1 MLVMNEGLQ
10 VSFFK
15 ENRERLRTLFTGT
28 APIVIT
34 ANGLLQRNSDVN
46 FPFRQDSTFWY
57 LTGLN
62 EPDLVLVMDKGKE
75 YLIAP
80 ERDEHRAAFDGSID
94 YSQLT
99 TQSGIEQI
107 FEDKIGWKQLAS
119 RLKRVKHVA
128 TLAAPAAY
136 VVQHG
141 LYTNPSRARLIEI
154 IKSHN
159 EAIELLDL
167 RPHLTRMR
175 MIKQPVEIDQIQS
188 AIDITSQALN
198 KFSKKG
204 WEKFTHEYEVEAA
217 ITSAF
222 RKANAAHAYQPIVA
236 AGSNACTL
244 HYINN
249 DGPIAEGSL
258 LLLDVGAEVSNYAA
272 DITRT
277 YSVGEPTRRQQQV
290 FDAVLSVQEFATSK
304 LKIGADM
311 KQYEEDV
318 MHFMGEKLRE
328 LGLIKSIEDE
338 IVRKYYPH
346 ATSHFLGLDVHD
358 IADYERPLEAGT
370 VLTVEPGIYIP
381 EEGIGIRI
389 EDNIVMEVD
398 GPRVLSNKLPAVLS

>member
-1 MLVMNEGLQ
+1 MLDMDEGLT

-28 APIVIT
+28 APIVVA

-46 FPFRQDSTFWY
+46 YPFRQDSSFWY

-62 EPDLVLVMDKGKE
+62 EPDLLLVMDKGKE

-80 ERDEHRAAFDGSID
+80 VRDEHRAAFDGSID
-94 YSQLT
+94 YSELT
-99 TQSGIEQI
+99 QQSGIETVLD
-107 FEDKIGWKQLAS
+107 DKLGWKQLSA

-128 TLAAPAAY
+128 TLAAPASY
-136 VVQHG
+136 VEQHG
-141 LYTNPSRARLIEI
+141 LYTNPSRARLIEQM
-154 IKSHN
+154 KSVN
-159 EAIELLDL
+159 AELELLDL
-167 RPHLTRMR
+167 RPHITRMR
-175 MIKQPVEIDQIQS
+175 MIKQPVEIEQIQR
-188 AIDITSQALN
+188 AVDITTQTLI
-198 KFSKKG
+198 KLHKKG
-204 WEKFTHEYEVEAA
+204 WEKFNHEFEAEAA
-217 ITSAF
+217 ITAAF
-222 RKANAAHAYQPIVA
+222 RKTNATHAYQPIVA

-244 HYINN
+244 HYIQNN
-249 DGPIAEGSL
+249 GAITEGSL
-258 LLLDVGAEVSNYAA
+258 ILLDVGAEVNNYAA

-277 YSVGEPTRRQQQV
+277 YAVGEPTRRQQQV
-290 FDAVLSVQEFATSK
+290 FDAVIAVQEFANSK

-318 MHFMGEKLRE
+318 MLFMGEKLRE
-328 LGLIKSIEDE
+328 LGLIKSIEE
-338 IVRKYYPH
+338 EVVRKYYPH

-389 EDNIVMEVD
+389 EDNIVMEED
-398 GPRVLSNKLPAVLS
+398 GPRVLSHKLPAVLS